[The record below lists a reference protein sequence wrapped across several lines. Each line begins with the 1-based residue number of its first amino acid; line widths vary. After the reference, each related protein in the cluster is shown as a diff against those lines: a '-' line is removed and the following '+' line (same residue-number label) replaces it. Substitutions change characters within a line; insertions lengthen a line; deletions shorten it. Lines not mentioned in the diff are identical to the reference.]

1 MNRILKVI
9 MLPLIVS
16 NLFGQGKKIFI
27 SADLEG
33 VVGVVTG
40 EQLGPSGFEY
50 NRFRAFMTADVT
62 AAIQA
67 RSAERRVGKE
77 CRSRLSPYH

>member
-1 MNRILKVI
+1 MNRILKLLLVPMMI
-9 MLPLIVS
+9 SSLW
-16 NLFGQGKKIFI
+16 GQGKKIFI

-50 NRFRAFMTADVT
+50 NR
-62 AAIQA
+62 
-67 RSAERRVGKE
+67 
-77 CRSRLSPYH
+77 